1 MAWVADVVDLANE
14 QLSDDRHAAIGPS
27 HFMKPKLS
35 TADVERIWK
44 HSVLPYIE
52 ERLFGSADRVAEFAL
67 GALRAKATPGS
78 EPEAGKEHPDEPANG
93 GPGSV
98 E

>member
-1 MAWVADVVDLANE
+1 
-14 QLSDDRHAAIGPS
+14 
-27 HFMKPKLS
+27 MKPNLS
-35 TADVERIWK
+35 EADVERIWR

-52 ERLFGSADRVAEFAL
+52 ERLFGSSRPCRRVRP
-67 GALRAKATPGS
+67 GRVLRAKATPGS
-78 EPEAGKEHPDEPANG
+78 EPEASEEHPDEPANG